1 MQKVKPNITI
11 DDLEKIDIRVGKILK
26 AEDVENSRKLVR
38 MTVDFGDFQRNIL
51 SGMKPERENIKELE
65 GKQALFVVNLEPRK
79 MAGEMSEGMIYD
91 LGYNDG
97 INPVLTVP
105 EAPVPNGVQAG

>member
-1 MQKVKPNITI
+1 
-11 DDLEKIDIRVGKILK
+11 
-26 AEDVENSRKLVR
+26 
-38 MTVDFGDFQRNIL
+38 
-51 SGMKPERENIKELE
+51 MKPERENIKELE

-97 INPVLTVP
+97 INPVLAIP